1 MSPLQPTESQ
11 LINRPLNRGNS
22 NFVSAHDKPAF
33 QCSRRSAARFQ
44 AWACSLLRVGRA
56 LIVLLAFFSARRSS

>member
-22 NFVSAHDKPAF
+22 MFEDIEPSI
-33 QCSRRSAARFQ
+33 AAGGSQYTVGVIFPK
-44 AWACSLLRVGRA
+44 SLPILCFE
-56 LIVLLAFFSARRSS
+56 VLPQMFERNRGGCAR

>member
-22 NFVSAHDKPAF
+22 MFEDIEPSIAAGG
-33 QCSRRSAARFQ
+33 SRYP
-44 AWACSLLRVGRA
+44 VGVINA
-56 LIVLLAFFSARRSS
+56 K